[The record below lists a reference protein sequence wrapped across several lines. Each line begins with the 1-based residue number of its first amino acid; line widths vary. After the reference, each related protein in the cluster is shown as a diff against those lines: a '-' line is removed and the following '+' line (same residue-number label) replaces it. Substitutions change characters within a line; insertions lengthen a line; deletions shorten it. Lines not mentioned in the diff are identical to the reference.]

1 MQLPTV
7 DELHELIA
15 NAMGTGQVPTTR
27 AAAEA
32 VHALI
37 LERRRAWKREDM
49 RKVRAR
55 RRERQQAQEARTAAQ
70 KQTIPPPSSFGRP
83 GGSGIAPTHE
93 ELH

>member
-27 AAAEA
+27 AAAQA

-55 RRERQQAQEARTAAQ
+55 RRERQQAQEARTAA
-70 KQTIPPPSSFGRP
+70 
-83 GGSGIAPTHE
+83 
-93 ELH
+93 